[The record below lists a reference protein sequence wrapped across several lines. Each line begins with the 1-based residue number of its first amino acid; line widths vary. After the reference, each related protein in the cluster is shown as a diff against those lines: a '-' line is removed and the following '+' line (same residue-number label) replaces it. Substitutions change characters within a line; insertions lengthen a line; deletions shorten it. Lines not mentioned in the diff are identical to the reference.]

1 MTQLYAATGYCITLS
16 LQPSEVEIAKHGYE
30 HAVWS
35 TSLLQTIL
43 SQFDGTSWRAFS

>member
-1 MTQLYAATGYCITLS
+1 MTQLYESATGYCITLS

-35 TSLLQTIL
+35 IAIANHSE
-43 SQFDGTSWRAFS
+43 SV